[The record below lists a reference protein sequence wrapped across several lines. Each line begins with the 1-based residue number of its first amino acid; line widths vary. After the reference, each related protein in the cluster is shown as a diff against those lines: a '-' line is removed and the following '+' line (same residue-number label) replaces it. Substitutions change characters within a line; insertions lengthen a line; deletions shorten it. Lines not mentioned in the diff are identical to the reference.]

1 MTSTTTT
8 TRSDTGADVESTDVI
23 VLGSGAAGLTAA
35 LTARIEGADVVVL
48 EKGELVGGTSAW
60 SGGALWVPVNPK
72 AAEAGLHDARE
83 DALAYIDS
91 LSNGMIDPA
100 MAAVF
105 VDTGAEMVTYLEA
118 NTPMVFELVPGFP
131 DYQPEQPGGKPRG
144 GRSLQA
150 ALFPFDQL
158 GEWRT
163 RVTVGRQLGA
173 NAAGVNMALSE
184 TPLGHTAPEGV
195 PADELARRKVH
206 DERGMGQ
213 ALVGRLLKGLLDRG
227 VEPRLEHRAVRL
239 VVEDGRVVGVVTS
252 TRDGEV
258 ELRARLGVVLA
269 TGGFEWDPEL
279 VRAFLRGPLERPV
292 SVPTNT
298 GDGLRMAMRVGVSL
312 GTMREAWW
320 TATIDVPDQHGNTIP
335 WMVNG
340 ERTRP
345 RTIMVNREGRRFANE
360 SANYNAFGAAFHQID
375 PVRFD
380 YGNLPA
386 WMIFDRGYVERYGL
400 GTWRGEGE
408 TPSWITVAESLPA
421 LAIELDIAPAA
432 LVATVERWNA
442 NVAEGHDPDF
452 HRGESAHDQWWGDPA
467 LTGSTMAS
475 LGPLDTAPFHA
486 VRVYPAALGTKGGPR
501 TTGHA
506 QVLDVDGQ
514 PIPGLYAAGNA
525 AASVFG
531 MTYGGAGGTL
541 GPACVFG
548 YRAGRHLTSTA

>member
-1 MTSTTTT
+1 MTTTP
-8 TRSDTGADVESTDVI
+8 RSDTGADVESTDVI

-48 EKGELVGGTSAW
+48 EKGDLVGGTSAW
-60 SGGALWVPVNPK
+60 SGGALWIPVNPK
-72 AAEAGLHDARE
+72 ADEAGLDDSRE
-83 DALAYIDS
+83 DALAYIAS

-100 MAAVF
+100 MAEVF
-105 VDTGAEMVTYLEA
+105 VDTGAEMVEYLEA
-118 NTPMVFELVPGFP
+118 NTPMAFELVPGFP

-173 NAAGVNMALSE
+173 NAAGVSMALSE
-184 TPLGHTAPEGV
+184 TPLGHTAPDGV
-195 PADELARRKVH
+195 PPAELARRQEH

-227 VEPRLEHRAVRL
+227 VEPRVEHRAVRL
-239 VVEDGRVVGVVTS
+239 VVEDGRVVGVTA
-252 TRDGEV
+252 TTPGGEV
-258 ELRARLGVVLA
+258 ELRARRGVVLA

-298 GDGLRMAMRVGVSL
+298 GDGLRMAMRIGVSL

-320 TATIDVPDQHGNTIP
+320 TATIDVPDQHGRTIP

-345 RTIMVNREGRRFANE
+345 RTIMVNRDGKRFANE

-380 YGNLPA
+380 YSNLPA
-386 WMIFDRGYVERYGL
+386 WMVFDRGYVERYGL
-400 GTWRGEGE
+400 GTWRGDGP
-408 TPSWITVAESLPA
+408 TPSWITVADSLADLASDIGIDPTA
-421 LAIELDIAPAA
+421 LEDT
-432 LVATVERWNA
+432 VARWNA
-442 NVAEGHDPDF
+442 NVADGHDPDF

-467 LTGSTMAS
+467 LTGSTAAS

-501 TTGHA
+501 TTADA
-506 QVLDVDGQ
+506 QVLDVDGD
-514 PIPGLYAAGNA
+514 PVPGLYAAGNA

-548 YRAGRHLTSTA
+548 YRAGRHLTRSA

>member
-345 RTIMVNREGRRFANE
+345 RTIMVNREGKRFANE

>member
-206 DERGMGQ
+206 AERGMVQ

-345 RTIMVNREGRRFANE
+345 RTIMVNREGKRFANE

-432 LVATVERWNA
+432 LVTTVERWNA

>member
-345 RTIMVNREGRRFANE
+345 RTIMVNREGKRFANE

-432 LVATVERWNA
+432 LVTTVERWNA